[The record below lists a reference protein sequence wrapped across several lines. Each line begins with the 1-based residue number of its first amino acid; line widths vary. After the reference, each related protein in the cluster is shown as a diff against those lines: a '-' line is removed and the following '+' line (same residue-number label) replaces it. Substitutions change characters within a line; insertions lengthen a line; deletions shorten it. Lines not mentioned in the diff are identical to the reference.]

1 MGLMS
6 KRVLIIED
14 DESIRE
20 LLVELLESEGYV
32 VSAAENGLQGIE
44 FLKKNSRPDLILM
57 DLMMPVMDGYT
68 FRTEQMKNPQ
78 WITIPTVVMSAEASA
93 KEKLK
98 NYSITAFLTKP
109 IELETILKTVEKY
122 S

>member
-1 MGLMS
+1 MS

-20 LLVELLESEGYV
+20 LLIELLESEGYI
-32 VSAAENGLQGIE
+32 VSSAENGLLGLE
-44 FLKKNSRPDLILM
+44 FLKNNSKPDIILM

-68 FRTEQMKNPQ
+68 FRSEQLKNPQ
-78 WITIPTVVMSAEASA
+78 WNKIPTVVMSAEASA

-98 NYSITAFLTKP
+98 NYSITAFLAKP
-109 IELETILKTVEKY
+109 IELETILKTIEKY